1 MALVVQKYGGTSVGD
16 ADRIRNVAR
25 RLAARHKDGDQVVV
39 VVSAMGKTTD
49 ELIDLAHQITDRP
62 EAREMDVLL
71 STGEIVSTTLVAM
84 GLHVLGVD
92 AISLTGAQAGLRT
105 DAVHGKARILSLEPE
120 RVKRELEQ
128 GKVVIVAGFQ
138 GITEEAEVTTLGRG
152 TSDLTPVA
160 LAAALGADRCEIF
173 TDVEGIYTADPR
185 IEPSARK
192 LRDISYEEMLEMAAL
207 GARVLNPRAA
217 ELGSVYGVPIVVAS
231 SFKEAPGTLIHGG
244 VNMEQFNRVRG
255 IAHDKDVAKV
265 TLRGVPDKPGIAA
278 GIFGPLADN
287 HVSVDTIVQN
297 AGVEQLTDL
306 TFTVPVGDLQTAVSV
321 VEGVAKEIGAGEVVT
336 DDDLGK
342 VSIVGTGIRSAPGY
356 ASRMFKTLSDAG
368 INIEMISTSEIRITC
383 IVCQSDVEKAVQALH
398 KAFELEKAEVSEL

>member
-49 ELIDLAHQITDRP
+49 ELIDLAHQITDQP

-84 GLHVLGVD
+84 ALHVLGVD
-92 AISLTGAQAGLRT
+92 AVSLTGAQAGLRT

-128 GKVVIVAGFQ
+128 GRVVIVAGFQ
-138 GITEEAEVTTLGRG
+138 GITEELEVTTLGRG

-160 LAAALGADRCEIF
+160 LAAALGANRCEIF

-185 IEPSARK
+185 IEPAARK
-192 LRDISYEEMLEMAAL
+192 LNDVSYEEMLELAAL

-217 ELGSVYGVPIVVAS
+217 ELGSVYDVPIVVAS
-231 SFKEAPGTLIHGG
+231 SMKETPGTLIHGG

-265 TLRGVPDKPGIAA
+265 TLRRVPDRPGIAA

-306 TFTVPVGDLQTAVSV
+306 TFTVAVGDLQTAVSV
-321 VEGVAKEIGAGEVVT
+321 VEGLAKEIGAGEVVT
-336 DDDLGK
+336 DDGLGK

-356 ASRMFKTLSDAG
+356 AARMFNTLSDAG

-383 IVCQSDVEKAVQALH
+383 IVCERDVEKAVQALH
-398 KAFELEKAEVSEL
+398 EAFELEKAEVSEL

>member
-25 RLAARHKDGDQVVV
+25 RLAARHKDGNQVVV

-49 ELIDLAHQITDRP
+49 ELIDLAHQITDQP

-84 GLHVLGVD
+84 ALHVLGVD

-105 DAVHGKARILSLEPE
+105 DAVHGRARILSLEPE

-128 GKVVIVAGFQ
+128 GRVVIVAGFQ
-138 GITEEAEVTTLGRG
+138 GITEELEITTLGRG

-160 LAAALGADRCEIF
+160 LAAALGANRCEIF

-185 IEPSARK
+185 
-192 LRDISYEEMLEMAAL
+192 
-207 GARVLNPRAA
+207 V
-217 ELGSVYGVPIVVAS
+217 ELGSVYDVPIVVAS
-231 SFKEAPGTLIHGG
+231 SMKETPGTLIHGG

-265 TLRGVPDKPGIAA
+265 TVRGVPDQPGIAA

-287 HVSVDTIVQN
+287 HVSVDIIVQN
-297 AGVEQLTDL
+297 ASIEQLTDL
-306 TFTVPVGDLQTAVSV
+306 TFTVAVGDLQTAVSV
-321 VEGVAKEIGAGEVVT
+321 VEGLAKEIGAGEVVT
-336 DDDLGK
+336 DDGLGK

-356 ASRMFKTLSDAG
+356 AARMFNTLSEAG

-383 IVCQSDVEKAVQALH
+383 IVCERDVDKAVQELH